1 MAAIN
6 DTKNRTCSGI
16 GFVFT
21 KGDSFIGIDCD
32 GCLED
37 GKLNPFVQN
46 LVEHCDSYTEESISG
61 TGIHIIIKGRLPE
74 EFRNKRSMT
83 HQGFK
88 ALEVYDHGRY
98 FTMTGKILGSKKP
111 VREVDLS
118 KFQYGGQPSPK
129 SKKKAPVK
137 KETLNVANIDW
148 YLKKLTDS
156 LSGQKFTGY
165 YYRKDLS
172 SVDGDHSQGDF
183 ELTRLIAGE
192 LGFQPKLIDAIFRSS
207 ALMRPKWD
215 TIHSTENKTYG
226 QMTIEKVLQTQR
238 IRHSS

>member
-1 MAAIN
+1 MEAVN
-6 DTKNRTCSGI
+6 DPNNRNCTGI

-21 KGDSFIGIDCD
+21 SNDPYIGIDCD
-32 GCLED
+32 GCLD
-37 GKLNPFVQN
+37 GNTLNPFVQD
-46 LVEHCDSYTEESISG
+46 LVKFCDSYTEKSISG
-61 TGIHIIIKGRLPE
+61 TGIHIIIKGKLPE
-74 EFRNKRSMT
+74 GFRNKRSMT

-118 KFQYGGQPSPK
+118 MFQYGGQPSPK
-129 SKKKAPVK
+129 SEKKAPVK

-156 LSGQKFTGY
+156 PSGQKFTGY
-165 YYRKDLS
+165 YYRGDLS
-172 SVDGDHSQGDF
+172 AVDGDHSQGDY
-183 ELTRLIAGE
+183 ELIKIIASE
-192 LGFQPKLIDAIFRSS
+192 IGFQPQRIDTIFRSS

-215 TIHSTENKTYG
+215 TIHSSENKTYG
-226 QMTIEKVLQTQR
+226 QMTIEKVLKTQR
-238 IRHSS
+238 IRYSS